1 MKKMLIIA
9 IIAFAA
15 ACGGKKKADTKP
27 TGGSADHAGSAA
39 PTDHGSADHG
49 SGGGDAG
56 SAAPTP

>member
-1 MKKMLIIA
+1 MKKILIIA

-27 TGGSADHAGSAA
+27 TGGSGDHGSAA
-39 PTDHGSADHG
+39 PMGSGDHG
-49 SGGGDAG
+49 SGDHGSG